1 MLQRKRMRLRLWMW
15 MWMWIWIKQ
24 ALTHTLA
31 ILLQVSTPTGII
43 SHFVNLQ
50 VVVPEA
56 FILGSG
62 ELHVDMGSTINLVCI
77 IEKVSLANHCTI
89 AGNLHTKCHAAYAQ
103 YFTSL
108 SLSPSPSRA
117 PHHRSTCT
125 GRRTIG
131 WSTTTT
137 RGGTS
142 RLRPHRGRAPRAG
155 SSYASR
161 KSPTPATTPAPP
173 ATPSQQ
179 AFTSLYQKVRESQR
193 AQRGFN
199 SCCKL
204 PQLQGTA
211 GGVACCTL
219 QLHAICIMGLPRGQI
234 EFLVILAF
242 K

>member
-1 MLQRKRMRLRLWMW
+1 MW
-15 MWMWIWIKQ
+15 LWMWIWIKQ
-24 ALTHTLA
+24 ALTHILSL
-31 ILLQVSTPTGII
+31 LLQVSTPTGII

-77 IEKVSLANHCTI
+77 IEKVSLAPHCTT
-89 AGNLHTKCHAAYAQ
+89 AGDLHTKCHAAYAQ

-108 SLSPSPSRA
+108 SLSPSLSRA

-179 AFTSLYQKVRESQR
+179 AFTSLYQKVRESQL
-193 AQRGFN
+193 QRGFN

-204 PQLQGTA
+204 PRLQGTA
-211 GGVACCTL
+211 GGSGMLHATVACN
-219 QLHAICIMGLPRGQI
+219 LHHGATSRPNWIPCDFSI
-234 EFLVILAF
+234 
-242 K
+242 